1 VIDVGSFTE
10 IEALVDAAWGEAP
23 GPAQAPAVPA
33 LGVVIDPTQPEDAS
47 LASVVNPS
55 SPMPSQEPAEKPTE
69 AGATAPRNDA
79 G

>member
-1 VIDVGSFTE
+1 VIEVGSFTE

-33 LGVVIDPTQPEDAS
+33 LEVVIDPTQPEDAS
-47 LASVVNPS
+47 LATAINPS
-55 SPMPSQEPAEKPTE
+55 SPMPSQEPAE